1 MLAALPTLVGSG
13 QYRCAATLHIFLGI
27 TPQNA
32 KLFLLFGMGLFSGR
46 WFDQGYFKIEFFV
59 GTILILLS

>member
-1 MLAALPTLVGSG
+1 M
-13 QYRCAATLHIFLGI
+13 HIFLGI